1 MPCFDKAS
9 VDTLETISLMQG
21 DCNDLL
27 MENELKINSHVLP
40 VFFFFLLLDINK
52 ETLSVKK
59 TDVTTLEG
67 NLSSPRETC
76 FLPPSLR

>member
-27 MENELKINSHVLP
+27 VENELKINSHVLP
-40 VFFFFLLLDINK
+40 VFFFLLLDIYK

-67 NLSSPRETC
+67 NLSSPRETY